1 MGAVN
6 TYWFNVAKA
15 ALAGQT
21 YNLVSNAAFKVML
34 IKSGASS
41 DTVLLGANG
50 GENLANCGSL
60 TALEINYGSNFTAG
74 FNGTGRKVVPATK
87 AWAVSQTDDWA
98 QFTCGSADPQIT
110 WTALGVTTTDT
121 VGYVVGLIEVTNDAG
136 SVPIFCAKLTTA
148 VPTNGG
154 NFSLSWGA
162 SGIVMELQ
170 NPAS

>member
-21 YNLVSNAAFKVML
+21 YNLVTNAAFKIML
-34 IKSGASS
+34 IKSGAAS

-60 TALEINYGSNFTAG
+60 TALEIVATNYTGGFAG
-74 FNGTGRKVVPATK
+74 AGRKAVPATK
-87 AWAVSQTDDWA
+87 SWAVSQTDDWA
-98 QFTCGSADPQIT
+98 QFVTNVGDPQLT
-110 WTALGVTTTDT
+110 WTALGGAVNDT

-154 NFSLSWGA
+154 DFKLSWGA
-162 SGIVMELQ
+162 SGIMMELQ
-170 NPAS
+170 NPTA